1 MMSCLARRHTFGS
14 PFPLLVPILSY
25 RDLVVWQVSMDLVV
39 ETYRIAKEL
48 PMEERFALASQ
59 LRRSAVSIPANI
71 AEGHGRATR
80 GEYLQHLSVAAG
92 SLRELQTH
100 LEILLRLGYTN
111 ADNLITAARLAD
123 RTGVMLTRLRARL
136 RRPRSPDP
144 STPRSLAAKH

>member
-1 MMSCLARRHTFGS
+1 VFR
-14 PFPLLVPILSY
+14 PLCNFLVPILSY

-39 ETYRIAKEL
+39 EAYRIAKVL
-48 PMEERFALASQ
+48 PVEERFALASQ

-100 LEILLRLGYTN
+100 LEIVLRLGYTT
-111 ADNLITAARLAD
+111 ADDLITAARLAD
-123 RTGVMLTRLRARL
+123 RAGIMLTRLRARL

-144 STPRSLAAKH
+144 STPRPLSTKH

>member
-1 MMSCLARRHTFGS
+1 MYLGS
-14 PFPLLVPILSY
+14 DLTGTLMPILSY

-39 ETYRIAKEL
+39 EAYRIAKAL
-48 PMEERFALASQ
+48 PIEERFALASQ

-100 LEILLRLGYTN
+100 LEIVLRLGYTD
-111 ADNLITAARLAD
+111 ADSLISAAHLAD
-123 RTGVMLTRLRARL
+123 RTGVMLTRLRTRL

-144 STPRSLAAKH
+144 STPRPLDPLLSDSERLQ